1 MNGIHTARSYTAMP
15 ARGIMSAD
23 NGNGQLMDIPTAI
36 SLVAMIGAFM
46 RR

>member
-1 MNGIHTARSYTAMP
+1 MNGIQTSRSHSYQVG
-15 ARGIMSAD
+15 RVMSSD
-23 NGNGQLMDIPTAI
+23 PGESSPLMDIPTAI

>member
-1 MNGIHTARSYTAMP
+1 MNGIQTSRSHSVG
-15 ARGIMSAD
+15 RVMSSD
-23 NGNGQLMDIPTAI
+23 PGGSSPLMDIPTAI